1 MKKARIIPFL
11 LSIILLTGCWDNVE
25 LANTGF
31 VISIAV
37 DKYEKEQKEIKDSD
51 SQSDASQEKE
61 ESNLEDRENKPEKEK
76 DEEEKEDEDEEE
88 KDHNEE
94 DEKDEEKSTGKPR
107 FTLTMEMP
115 SDEIMING
123 ASSKG
128 EKIIK
133 SVSASTTGRAMEM
146 VNAYSSKEAYYGHTK
161 IIIMGEALLKDKD
174 LFSEAMDSL
183 EQNREISQKVIILS
197 SRGKG
202 SEILTAEV
210 TEETMAGFFMS
221 DFYKKNNESIAYRQ
235 SLSSLV
241 MDMENNNAFI
251 IPEIEVTSDSL
262 KTGGAA
268 VMKDKELIAWLSDKE
283 LEAYL
288 FVKAM
293 GAGAVIETEY
303 EGIFV
308 PIETEKTKSKIS
320 FKDEGN
326 LICTVDISVNANTGE
341 YKFIGI
347 DMKDNEVREEIERK
361 TEEKI
366 KKDIEDFIIKLNK
379 EYKADVLEFT
389 DKLKKKDYDLYLKYS
404 DDWEKT
410 IEHMEAHIN
419 VDLNL
424 KESGTAK

>member
-1 MKKARIIPFL
+1 MKKIKITPFL
-11 LSIILLTGCWDNVE
+11 LSCLLLTGCWDNIE
-25 LANTGF
+25 LADTGF

-37 DKYEKEQKEIKDSD
+37 DKYEKEKKEAKDNSSKSD
-51 SQSDASQEKE
+51 PSSEKE
-61 ESNLEDRENKPEKEK
+61 KPNSEDRENKPDKEGD
-76 DEEEKEDEDEEE
+76 DEEKTAQ
-88 KDHNEE
+88 NEE
-94 DEKDEEKSTGKPR
+94 DEKDEEKSTDKPR

-123 ASSKG
+123 ASAKG
-128 EKIIK
+128 KKIIK
-133 SVSASTTGRAMEM
+133 SVSASTTVRAMEM

-161 IIIMGEALLKDKD
+161 IIIMGEALLRDKE
-174 LFSEAMDSL
+174 LFSETMDSL
-183 EQNREISQKVIILS
+183 EQNRDISQKVILLS
-197 SRGKG
+197 SKGRGAD
-202 SEILTAEV
+202 ILTAEV

-241 MDMENNNAFI
+241 MDMETNNAFI
-251 IPEIEVTSDSL
+251 IPEIEVTTDSL

-268 VMKDKELIAWLSDKE
+268 VMKDNELITWLSDKE

-303 EGIFV
+303 EGVFV

-326 LICTVDISVNANTGE
+326 LVCTVDISVNANTGE

-347 DMKDNEVREEIERK
+347 DMKDNAVREEIERK

-366 KKDIEDFIIKLNK
+366 QKDIEDFITKINK

-410 IEHMEAHIN
+410 FEHMEAHIN